1 MGEKFLSTFPCSSK
15 SDPQREFFGH
25 RHRRI
30 EWGAPMRPLKRAF
43 PCYFFFYLFRDKR
56 HLLQKQKC
64 SLKCH
69 MRDRNPLQCQIKTW
83 FAVSSWGQQNVR
95 RVAKSLTL
103 YFCSQFWGCNHVSSN
118 PLDPTWQM
126 APWQKEGVWGS
137 IIVGFLFSSW
147 LHVLA
152 AIKKEWGIFW
162 CFQQREIQLAVIW
175 CNLSERWKMFN
186 ILPFWLFVVYRLA

>member
-1 MGEKFLSTFPCSSK
+1 MGEIFLSTFPCSSK

-64 SLKCH
+64 ILKCH

-83 FAVSSWGQQNVR
+83 VAVSSWGQQNVR
-95 RVAKSLTL
+95 RVAKSLIL
-103 YFCSQFWGCNHVSSN
+103 YFCSQFWLCNHVSSN
-118 PLDPTWQM
+118 PLDQTWQM
-126 APWQKEGVWGS
+126 APWQKEGGLRINHSGVPLWFMALCAGRNEKE
-137 IIVGFLFSSW
+137 IGHFLMFPAKRNTACCD
-147 LHVLA
+147 LA
-152 AIKKEWGIFW
+152 QF
-162 CFQQREIQLAVIW
+162 
-175 CNLSERWKMFN
+175 
-186 ILPFWLFVVYRLA
+186 